1 MAARWDGGSGGDVE
15 GSVVEALLDVLPGL
29 VGLATRSIAA
39 VDADVTVPQYRALLL
54 LAESGPETLGGLS
67 QRLGVHPSTATR
79 LCDRLVAKRLIVRRT
94 AKADRREITLDLTR
108 RGRQI
113 VDDVTARRRSEFEQI
128 VDEMS
133 TAQRRALR
141 VSLDRLR
148 HAMDRTVSLL
158 ETGTDHSG

>member
-1 MAARWDGGSGGDVE
+1 M
-15 GSVVEALLDVLPGL
+15 
-29 VGLATRSIAA
+29 
-39 VDADVTVPQYRALLL
+39 
-54 LAESGPETLGGLS
+54 
-67 QRLGVHPSTATR
+67 HPSTATR